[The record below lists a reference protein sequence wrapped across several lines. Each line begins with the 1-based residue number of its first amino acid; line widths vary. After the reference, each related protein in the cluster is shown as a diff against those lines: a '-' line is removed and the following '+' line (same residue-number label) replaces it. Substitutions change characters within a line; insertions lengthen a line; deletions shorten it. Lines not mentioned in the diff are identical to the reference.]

1 MRQNPSFQ
9 SGRFNPRALGALAL
23 FSVSVL
29 LTLLAFAARTTPFA
43 TALATTPPAGTP
55 SFAAPTVY
63 ALAGPDVNGQPPSMV
78 QGDFNGDGIVD
89 IAEIASGI
97 GPITGGILV
106 FLGDGDG
113 SFKAPVLYP
122 AGVAPRYLR

>member
-1 MRQNPSFQ
+1 MQKNSIFQ
-9 SGRFNPRALGALAL
+9 SGIFNLHVLLAL
-23 FSVSVL
+23 TLSSAGIFMAT
-29 LTLLAFAARTTPFA
+29 LTFAATTTPFA
-43 TALATTPPAGTP
+43 TALAATPPAGTP

-97 GPITGGILV
+97 GPITGGTLV
-106 FLGDGDG
+106 FLANGDCT
-113 SFKAPVLYP
+113 L
-122 AGVAPRYLR
+122 